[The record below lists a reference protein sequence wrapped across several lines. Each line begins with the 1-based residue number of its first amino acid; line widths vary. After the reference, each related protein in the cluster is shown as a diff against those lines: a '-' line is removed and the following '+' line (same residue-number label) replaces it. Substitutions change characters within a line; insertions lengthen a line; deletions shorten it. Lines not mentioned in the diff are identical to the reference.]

1 MPEFIL
7 GAGSM
12 LESKSLE
19 AIYSKVEGEIERWS
33 DDEDLAK
40 EPLGRR
46 SHRFRKKRCLKQKG
60 AESLERRWT
69 EL

>member
-40 EPLGRR
+40 EPLPAL
-46 SHRFRKKRCLKQKG
+46 SPFPQKKVSK
-60 AESLERRWT
+60 T
-69 EL
+69 EG